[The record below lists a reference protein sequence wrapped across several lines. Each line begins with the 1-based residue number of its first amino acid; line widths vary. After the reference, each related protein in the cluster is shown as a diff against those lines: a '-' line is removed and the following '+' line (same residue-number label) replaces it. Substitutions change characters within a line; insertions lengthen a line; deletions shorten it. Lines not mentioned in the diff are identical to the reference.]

1 MLIRLRIKMEK
12 FMKKRISLLVL
23 VLTLCLS
30 GMNVQ
35 AAEKNKIPVISKYF
49 SLFLE
54 EVKGV
59 QSEDSF
65 GELKDSV
72 SELVKTIK
80 PEDAKKILQ
89 FVEKKIEDGNWETEQ
104 GIKEAI
110 AEGEKEFG
118 VTLTMEQKE
127 LILSV
132 IEKIKGLEIDPKY
145 LVKQAEKIYEKCS
158 EDIKEGV
165 SEKGKEIMD
174 ETQNKIKEEVNKSL
188 TVYFSDMFK
197 SVKTFFK
204 GLFSK

>member
-35 AAEKNKIPVISKYF
+35 AAEKNKMPVISKYF
-49 SLFLE
+49 NLFLD

-59 QSEDSF
+59 QSEESF
-65 GELKDSV
+65 GELKDSI

-80 PEDAKKILQ
+80 AEDAKKILQ

-104 GIKEAI
+104 GIKDAI
-110 AEGEKEFG
+110 SEGEKEFG
-118 VTLTMEQKE
+118 VTLTKEQKE

-132 IEKIKGLEIDPKY
+132 IEKIKSLGIDPEY
-145 LVKQAEKIYEKCS
+145 LVKQAENIYEKYS
-158 EDIKEGV
+158 DEIKV
-165 SEKGKEIMD
+165 HLEK
-174 ETQNKIKEEVNKSL
+174 Q
-188 TVYFSDMFK
+188 
-197 SVKTFFK
+197 
-204 GLFSK
+204 